1 MQMFS
6 VLSIEVIGGAEK
18 CNEVS
23 IVAQKMYF
31 WDVEVI
37 PNAKINED
45 IFIAMEA
52 IERIL
57 H

>member
-1 MQMFS
+1 MQTFS
-6 VLSIEVIGGAEK
+6 VLSIKVIGGAEK

-23 IVAQKMYF
+23 IVAQEMYF

-37 PNAKINED
+37 LNAEINED
-45 IFIAMEA
+45 IFIDMEA
-52 IERIL
+52 IECVL